1 MIRDLRKYAK
11 QTNVRLFI
19 GFFAI
24 LLVVGE
30 GLIYWFYGKYAAL
43 MGLTGIGLCVSP
55 LILIG
60 LAMWGIE
67 LMVKKSRGGE
77 E

>member
-11 QTNVRLFI
+11 QTNFRLFI
-19 GFFAI
+19 GFFVI

-30 GLIYWFYGKYAAL
+30 GLIYWLYGKYAAL
-43 MGLTGIGLCVSP
+43 MGLAGIGLCVSP
-55 LILIG
+55 LILVG

-67 LMVKKSRGGE
+67 LFVKKSRGGE